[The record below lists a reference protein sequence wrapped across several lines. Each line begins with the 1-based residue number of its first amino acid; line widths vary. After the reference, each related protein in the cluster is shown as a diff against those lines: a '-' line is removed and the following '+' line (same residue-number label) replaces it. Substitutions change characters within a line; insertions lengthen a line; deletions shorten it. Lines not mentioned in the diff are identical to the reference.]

1 MVTIHGL
8 RAAQVTFGAIFQ
20 VLLRKICPSH
30 LNHVLTE
37 WADSVTG
44 KPKAELLPCS
54 AKNVTVFM
62 VHGTEMCYTDKD
74 WIFKGK
80 AARADW
86 WMADCAARW
95 KISKNQETRG
105 IRIMEETM
113 KDYEREL
120 EASFRTIQ
128 EGDVIKGTV
137 IGVNEEEVTLDLKY
151 YTQGI
156 IKAADMSDDPGFS
169 VMADVHEGDVI
180 EASVVK
186 MDDGQGNILLSKR
199 EANAVIA
206 WDVLTGYMEEKKDL
220 TVKVSEVVNA
230 GVVAY
235 LEGIRGFIPASQ
247 LDISYVENLEEYQ
260 GKVLEVRV
268 ITVDEEKK
276 KLVLSAKEILREKA
290 KEEHDHKVAM
300 IVPGTVLEGTVESL
314 QTYGAF
320 VDLKDGLSGLV
331 HISQISQRRIK
342 KPSEVLKVG
351 DKVKV
356 KVLNTNNGKISL
368 SMKAV
373 EEQQAEEMENVDV
386 KQYGSSES
394 LGTSLGELFAK
405 LNLK

>member
-1 MVTIHGL
+1 
-8 RAAQVTFGAIFQ
+8 
-20 VLLRKICPSH
+20 
-30 LNHVLTE
+30 
-37 WADSVTG
+37 
-44 KPKAELLPCS
+44 
-54 AKNVTVFM
+54 
-62 VHGTEMCYTDKD
+62 
-74 WIFKGK
+74 
-80 AARADW
+80 
-86 WMADCAARW
+86 
-95 KISKNQETRG
+95 
-105 IRIMEETM
+105 MEETM
-113 KDYEREL
+113 KDYEKEL

-137 IGVNEEEVTLDLKY
+137 IDVNEGEVTLDLRY

-156 IKAADMSDDPGFS
+156 IKAEDMSNDPGFS
-169 VMADVHEGDVI
+169 VLTDVHAGDVI

-186 MDDGQGNILLSKR
+186 TDDGQGNILLSRR
-199 EANAVIA
+199 EANAVLA
-206 WDVLTGYMEEKKDL
+206 WDVLAGYMEEKKEVS
-220 TVKVSEVVNA
+220 VKVSEVVNA

-247 LDISYVENLEEYQ
+247 LDISYVENLEEYK
-260 GKVLEVRV
+260 GKTLEVRV
-268 ITVDEEKK
+268 ITVDQNKE

-356 KVLNTNNGKISL
+356 KVLNTNDGKISL
-368 SMKAV
+368 SMKAL
-373 EEQQAEEMENVDV
+373 EEQQAQELERIDTA
-386 KQYGSSES
+386 QYSSGES
-394 LGTSLGELFAK
+394 VGTSLGDLFAK
-405 LNLK
+405 LNLN